1 MPLTK
6 ILVVG
11 NEATLQTA
19 SALDPT
25 QGDQTIIPSDE
36 DHHVGLQAIVAGKHL
51 NNQAGVAIADGLQDD
66 ALYLVVHQF

>member
-11 NEATLQTA
+11 NEATMQTA

-36 DHHVGLQAIVAGKHL
+36 EY
-51 NNQAGVAIADGLQDD
+51 DGEFGARMNTSSVWDD
-66 ALYLVVHQF
+66 